1 MQTKSYTLN
10 FLFLI
15 GISLFVASCSD
26 DEEETPTG
34 PAPGTQ
40 TITQIVS
47 TNANYSILRDALVA
61 AGLDGTLN
69 TEGPFTVFAPDNE
82 AFNRLFDALELEDS
96 NADGSRV
103 DEAVAAVGAE
113 ALTQVLLYHVLDGET
128 RANAVPNKAYVNTK
142 STASPDGVAIPVLLE
157 VRSQGVLVNNGRS
170 FGTAAQNTG
179 GNVVA
184 ADILASNG
192 VVHGINGVMLLP
204 SVFDVAINN
213 PDEFSGFVNLVA
225 LGGQDSLLRALPEIT
240 LLIPNNEAFTAF
252 NDTLIL
258 IEQFGLSG
266 TVALHHV
273 IDFQTRTDE
282 FFDGP
287 YFTLNEQD
295 VFITTGG
302 ENIIVTDGAGNDANI
317 IPLTNIQAANG
328 VVHTVNRLLLPVF

>member
-15 GISLFVASCSD
+15 GISLFLASCNDD
-26 DEEETPTG
+26 DETPPSG

-40 TITQIVS
+40 SITQIVS

-69 TEGPFTVFAPDNE
+69 TDGPFTVFAPDNA
-82 AFNRLFDALELEDS
+82 AFNRLFDALGLEDG

-103 DEAVAAVGAE
+103 DEAVAALGAD

-128 RANAVPNKAYVNTK
+128 RAAGVPTKAYVNTK
-142 STASPDGVAIPVLLE
+142 STASPAGDAIPVLLE
-157 VRSQGVLVNNGRS
+157 SRSQGVLVNNGRS

-184 ADILASNG
+184 ADILATNG
-192 VVHGINGVMLLP
+192 VVHGINAVMLLP
-204 SVFDVAINN
+204 SVLDVAINN

-225 LGGQDSLLRALPEIT
+225 LGGQDSLLRSIPEVT
-240 LLIPNNEAFTAF
+240 LLIPNSAAFTSA

-258 IEQFGLSG
+258 IEQFGLSQ

-273 IDFQTRTDE
+273 IDFQTKADE
-282 FFDGP
+282 FINGP

-295 VFITTGG
+295 VFVNVGG
-302 ENIIVTDGAGNDANI
+302 ENILVTDAAGNVATI
-317 IPLTNIQAANG
+317 VPLTDIQAANG
-328 VVHTVNRLLLPVF
+328 VVHTINRVLLPEF